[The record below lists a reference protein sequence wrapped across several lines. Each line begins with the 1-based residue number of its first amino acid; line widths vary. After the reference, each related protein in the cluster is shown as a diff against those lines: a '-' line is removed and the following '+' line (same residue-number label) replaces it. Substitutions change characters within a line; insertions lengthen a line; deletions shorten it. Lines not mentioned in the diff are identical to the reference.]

1 MIKNLDFCAEILYAF
16 AGIFVVKES
25 REMPEQGKRQGQQLG
40 NYRLVRL
47 LGRGGFAEVYLG
59 QHLKL
64 RRLAA
69 IKVLHAYLSEKEIE
83 AFQQE
88 AQIIA
93 TLEHSHIVR
102 VFDFDVQ
109 DGVPF
114 LVMDYLPNGT
124 LRQRHG
130 KGGRVPLPTVV
141 SYVRQVAE
149 ALQYAHNQRLI
160 HRDIK
165 PGNMLIGRNNE
176 VVLSDF
182 GIAVFAH
189 STSSMTAQAS
199 AGTIPYMAPEQIQAQ
214 ARAASDQYALGVV
227 VYEWLCGAYPF
238 DGSFT
243 EIMSKHLM
251 VPPPPL
257 RQKVPMLS
265 AEVERVVLTALAK
278 DPNQRF
284 SSVQAFA
291 NALEEASQVTQKP
304 AGALVEETVVP
315 RPPLPQPP
323 LSQSSSIF
331 STVPTPL
338 SAQEPLPVIAT
349 SPSVQES
356 PAEDLP
362 KRKLSRRTAIVGLT
376 ALGGVAVGGGIAWWM
391 LSPHPLSSVAATSL
405 AQQTQHNAITA
416 TPQVQPTQSSATAT
430 SQAQPTQSNATATA
444 QAQQAQHDATATAAS
459 TPPPSCGPAFSD
471 NFQSQ
476 IHGGWTWVNPTNQ
489 ATYAVTTPG
498 TLALTAPSNVD
509 MNATTNYE
517 APRLLQPVSGN
528 FTIATQVEV
537 SANPPTS
544 FWAAGLLLWQ
554 DQSNFFRV
562 ELNTSTFD
570 FEQEINGAFNHNAPN
585 ALASATIS
593 ALKADLKAQRSGDT
607 FSAYY
612 RLPGQSWQ
620 LINTANVHLQNLQVG
635 LILVNQT
642 GSQFTAYYHYFSVT
656 CN

>member
-1 MIKNLDFCAEILYAF
+1 MKGSQGMA
-16 AGIFVVKES
+16 
-25 REMPEQGKRQGQQLG
+25 EQGKRQGQRLG

-59 QHLKL
+59 QHLNL
-64 RRLAA
+64 GRLAA
-69 IKVLHAYLSEKEIE
+69 IKVLHAYLSEKEIK

-93 TLEHSHIVR
+93 TLEHPRIVR

-130 KGGRVPLPTVV
+130 RGERVPLPIVV
-141 SYVRQVAE
+141 SYVKQVAE
-149 ALQYAHNQRLI
+149 ALQYAHDQRLI

-165 PGNMLIGRNNE
+165 PGNMLIGRHNE

-182 GIAVFAH
+182 GIAVVAH

-199 AGTIPYMAPEQIQAQ
+199 AGTVPYMAPEQIQAQ
-214 ARAASDQYALGVV
+214 ARAASDQYALGIV

-243 EIMSKHLM
+243 EIISKHLM

-257 RQKVPMLS
+257 RQKVPTLS
-265 AEVERVVLTALAK
+265 PEVERVVLTALAK

-291 NALEEASQVTQKP
+291 TALEEASQVTHKS
-304 AGALVEETVVP
+304 AEALVEETVVP
-315 RPPLPQPP
+315 QPV

-331 STVPTPL
+331 STVPTPP
-338 SAQEPLPVIAT
+338 SAQVPLPFIAT

-356 PAEDLP
+356 PAESLP

-376 ALGGVAVGGGIAWWM
+376 ALGGVAVGGGIAWWV
-391 LSPHPLSSVAATSL
+391 LSPHPLSTIAATSQ
-405 AQQTQHNAITA
+405 AQQAQRNAITA
-416 TPQVQPTQSSATAT
+416 TPHVQQTQSNTTATTQAQQQQAQSNATAT
-430 SQAQPTQSNATATA
+430 SQAQQVQHNATP
-444 QAQQAQHDATATAAS
+444 TAAS
-459 TPPPSCGPAFSD
+459 APPPGCGPAFSD

-476 IHGGWTWVNPTNQ
+476 IHSGWTWIDPTNQ
-489 ATYAVTTPG
+489 ASYAVTTPG
-498 TLALTAPSNVD
+498 TLSITAPANTD
-509 MNATTNYE
+509 LNATTNYE
-517 APRLLQPVSGN
+517 APRLLQPISGN
-528 FTIATQVEV
+528 FTLETQVEV
-537 SANPPTS
+537 AANPPTS
-544 FWAAGLLLWQ
+544 FWAAGLLIWQ
-554 DQSNFFRV
+554 DQNNFFRV

-570 FEQEINGAFNHNAPN
+570 FEQEVNGAFNHNAPN

-593 ALKADLKAQRSGDT
+593 ALKAELKIQRSGDT

-612 RLPGQSWQ
+612 QLPGQSWQ
-620 LINTANVHLQNLQVG
+620 LINTANVHLQNLQAG

-642 GSQFTAYYHYFSVT
+642 GAQFTAYYHYFRVT